1 MARTIRRISKDN
13 RVQQRPERSKAARL
27 CGSGSTRRYERVKY
41 PRDDHSTS
49 VTLGGENIH
58 GSPWLYL
65 GSDLVKEIRL
75 EGLGCLQLAV
85 RTRAVSPQSSRGG
98 TGWGHDNR
106 AHGRVRARARIS
118 YGLYRRWRAISI
130 ESDGRS
136 KLCVVDLLRS
146 QAFPVRER
154 CLYVI
159 GWIRCKTV
167 TILLSTGI
175 TCIFFAPNW
184 ELSNITCQRCL
195 RHSDIHLQLFIR
207 RVEAVLMPP
216 AVSASFLLL
225 KRK

>member
-106 AHGRVRARARIS
+106 AHGRVRARARAYHMGCIDVGGPS
-118 YGLYRRWRAISI
+118 A
-130 ESDGRS
+130 S
-136 KLCVVDLLRS
+136 K
-146 QAFPVRER
+146 AM
-154 CLYVI
+154 
-159 GWIRCKTV
+159 
-167 TILLSTGI
+167 
-175 TCIFFAPNW
+175 
-184 ELSNITCQRCL
+184 
-195 RHSDIHLQLFIR
+195 
-207 RVEAVLMPP
+207 VEASC
-216 AVSASFLLL
+216 VSLTCYGARRFRSGNDVSM
-225 KRK
+225 